1 MENIW
6 KDVPEFEGIEV
17 SVLGEVRKK
26 QPDGSLTELHQSLDR
41 GYLKVSFTHNK
52 KRLTPMVHTLVML
65 AFNTSFVKGCDKIS
79 HTDGNRQN
87 NKLSNLKYV
96 SQSTIYKN
104 TSKNK
109 KGPNNQ
115 GSRNNKS
122 KLNEDQVAEILRSY
136 SKRRGEI
143 KELAMKYQ
151 VSPITISSILSG
163 NTWSHVPRP

>member
-26 QPDGSLTELHQSLDR
+26 QSGGSFTVLPQSLDR
-41 GYLKVSFTHNK
+41 GYLRVSFTYNK
-52 KRLTPMVHTLVML
+52 KKFTRMVHTLVML
-65 AFNTSFVKGCDKIS
+65 AFNTSRLKGCDKIS
-79 HTDGNRQN
+79 HKDGNRQN
-87 NKLSNLKYV
+87 NKLSNLIYV

-122 KLNEDQVAEILRSY
+122 KLNEAQVAEILRSY

-151 VSPITISSILSG
+151 VNPITISSILNG
-163 NTWSHVPRP
+163 KTWSHVPRP